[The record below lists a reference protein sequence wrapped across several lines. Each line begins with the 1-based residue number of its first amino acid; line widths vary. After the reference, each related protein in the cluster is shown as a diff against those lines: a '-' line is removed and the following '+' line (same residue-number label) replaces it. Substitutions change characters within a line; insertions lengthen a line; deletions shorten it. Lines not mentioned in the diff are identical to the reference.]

1 MKNKREVILKLF
13 SSTGVEVKKSKND
26 NYYIELLLSDDV
38 TNKDY
43 ALNAW
48 NVSPKTINQIGK
60 TWRIVNKHSILVMIN
75 SKNQI
80 YVRLFNENRFK
91 KLNKNIVRTNSGFS
105 KVYSLFIKL
114 YYLGKKAE
122 WISEP
127 KYNKFFGFKL
137 AESFKSFKEFKNYLG
152 FSFISEE
159 KMLSL
164 FERINFNPF
173 TNAQFICDIILQDLD
188 RVILA
193 NTTTK
198 WTYIADIL
206 EMFKQLNLPIEIYE
220 SDFRNKEVHNHLVKL
235 INQKDLDVL
244 SDEDVRV
251 YEGDFVEE
259 LNKLYNVEWLTS
271 PRKLAIAGLR
281 NKHCIGTYFNSL
293 KDCLFF
299 SILYEN
305 EYYEFQVRLSDNRI
319 IQQHGYKNGVVPNS
333 IISDVD
339 LLIQTYGIE
348 SKLVNIIP
356 VTTSSNIRIVDQE
369 PVW

>member
-13 SSTGVEVKKSKND
+13 SSVEEVKKSKND
-26 NYYIELLLSDDV
+26 NYYIELLLSNDIV
-38 TNKDY
+38 KDTY
-43 ALNAW
+43 TKSAW
-48 NVSPKTINQIGK
+48 NITPKTINQIGN
-60 TWRIVNKHSILVMIN
+60 TQSVDRKHSMLVMVN
-75 SKNQI
+75 DKNQI
-80 YVRLFNENRFK
+80 FVKGFKETNFK
-91 KLNKNIVRTNSGFS
+91 KLSKNVIRMHSSNG
-105 KVYSLFIKL
+105 KWYSLFIKL

-122 WISEP
+122 WISES

-152 FSFISEE
+152 FSFLSEE
-159 KMLSL
+159 KVLSL

-188 RVILA
+188 RVMLA